1 MRMAEWWS
9 KYTGRREADGNR
21 LADAQPAPG
30 DDVSEDAA
38 DAGQPSFD
46 HQRRLNVLAL
56 LLHSVGSMEEMLSVL
71 AEKGPHV
78 TGASVVYPL
87 LLDKRRDVL
96 HAKPLQGNSIPALD
110 TLSAALA
117 TEASELEFP
126 LPVQSLRRRVLEG
139 GEVEAAASLSDLLED
154 VVGGPACE
162 AAQRALDPK
171 RVVLAPMVMDG
182 DPLGLLVFLFEEE
195 QFDRDLVELLA
206 GHVTLALKNLADL
219 EEMGR
224 FGEADQVTWLYNRRY
239 FMEALERETLRAKR
253 YRRPLSLIFL
263 DIDRFSA
270 FKESYGPSLGD
281 RLLRSVG
288 MLLAESMTEPEVVAH
303 FEGGEF
309 ALLLPEVNRAA
320 AVAITTSLK
329 ARLGQVTVFGGSG
342 SPEAISVSMAIVC
355 CPEDGATARDL
366 VAAAASGLEETKREK
381 AEAAPDSDPIET
393 TSKPE
398 RRAS

>member
-1 MRMAEWWS
+1 MRVAEWWS
-9 KYTGRREADGNR
+9 KYSTRREAEVGR
-21 LADAQPAPG
+21 GADARRSPAG
-30 DDVSEDAA
+30 EASEDAA
-38 DAGQPSFD
+38 EARRESLD

-56 LLHSVGSMEEMLSVL
+56 LLHSAGSAEEMLSVL

-96 HAKPLQGNSIPALD
+96 HAKSLQGNNSPALD
-110 TLSAALA
+110 TLSAAL
-117 TEASELEFP
+117 EVDASDLEFP
-126 LPVQSLRRRVLEG
+126 LPVQSVRRRALEG
-139 GEVEAAASLSDLLED
+139 GEVETAATFSDLFED
-154 VVGGPACE
+154 VVGKPACE
-162 AAQRALDPK
+162 AAQRALGPK
-171 RVVLAPMVMDG
+171 QVVLAPMVMDG

-195 QFDRDLVELLA
+195 EFDRELLELLA

-224 FGEADQVTWLYNRRY
+224 FGEVDQVTWLYNQRY
-239 FMEALERETLRAKR
+239 FMEAVEREILRAKR

-263 DIDRFSA
+263 DIDRFST

-288 MLLAESMTEPEVVAH
+288 MLLAEAATEPEVVAH
-303 FEGGEF
+303 FDGDGF

-320 AVAITTSLK
+320 AVPITTNLM

-342 SPEAISVSMAIVC
+342 NPEPVSASVAIVC
-355 CPEDGATARDL
+355 YPEDGATPHDL
-366 VAAAASGLEETKREK
+366 IEAAASGLEEAKREK
-381 AEAAPDSDPIET
+381 AAATPDSESDESASRPA
-393 TSKPE
+393 